1 MCGIAGIWDF
11 NNGTSGDLLA
21 KEVNDM
27 AKNIKARGPDSSGCW
42 IDEKV
47 GIALSHR
54 RLAIQDLSKNGH
66 QPFLS
71 QSGRYVIVFNGEI
84 YNHRLLRKDLSKS
97 STGNL
102 FWRGNL
108 NDLPTLI

>member
-71 QSGRYVIVFNGEI
+71 QSGRYVIVFNGVI
-84 YNHRLLRKDLSKS
+84 FNYRYLRKK
-97 STGNL
+97 
-102 FWRGNL
+102 
-108 NDLPTLI
+108 LIKF